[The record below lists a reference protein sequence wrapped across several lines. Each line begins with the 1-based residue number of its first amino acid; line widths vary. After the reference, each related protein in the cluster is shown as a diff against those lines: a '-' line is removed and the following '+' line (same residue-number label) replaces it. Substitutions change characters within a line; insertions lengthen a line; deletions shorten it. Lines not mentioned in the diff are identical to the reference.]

1 MRRLLF
7 TALPLCFFVASLA
20 ASAQSAPETDEA
32 KFVRLTHQIEQH
44 PLSDSDKSI
53 RGWLLQ
59 WAMDSQDITVLA
71 CDILGNVSGDE
82 VPYSGI
88 YTTQMMFGNAAYQI
102 SHPDKR
108 SDLLATQLAGAR
120 SSLIAYTSI
129 IASHP
134 EARIPHFDDLIS
146 KDKAG
151 ELETY
156 LAPIVA
162 DKCSES
168 GGA

>member
-1 MRRLLF
+1 MSRFLIAIILLCTWVAPF
-7 TALPLCFFVASLA
+7 ATDAQTALGA
-20 ASAQSAPETDEA
+20 DEA
-32 KFVRLTHQIEQH
+32 KFVRLTHQLRQD
-44 PLSDSDKSI
+44 PLGDSDKSI
-53 RGWLLQ
+53 RGWLLKR
-59 WAMDSQDITVLA
+59 AIDSQDITVEA
-71 CDILGNVSGDE
+71 CDILGILSGDE
-82 VPYSGI
+82 TPYSGV

-102 SHPDKR
+102 SHPEKR

-120 SSLIAYTSI
+120 SSLQAYISI
-129 IASHP
+129 LASHP
-134 EARIPHFDDLIS
+134 EARIPHFDDLIN

-151 ELETY
+151 KLGAY